1 LARHAEAS
9 DRVSRARSRIAALK
23 VLDEQT
29 ERIEKLET
37 AVWAGRGADDWVITE
52 LQNGAEG
59 YHLSPGWEAVKGTRA
74 IRALEVNFTSGVVG
88 VVCGQVKVA
97 CR

>member
-1 LARHAEAS
+1 MS
-9 DRVSRARSRIAALK
+9 
-23 VLDEQT
+23 
-29 ERIEKLET
+29 
-37 AVWAGRGADDWVITE
+37 DWVITE